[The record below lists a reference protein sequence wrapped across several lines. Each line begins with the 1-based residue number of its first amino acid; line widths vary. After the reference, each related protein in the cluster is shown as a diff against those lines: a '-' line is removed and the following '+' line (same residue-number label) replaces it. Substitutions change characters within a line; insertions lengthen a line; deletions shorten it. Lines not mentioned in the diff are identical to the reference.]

1 LQVDCIG
8 IAGKL
13 LPEPEKVMSATTLAP
28 KQLNLKQLFVYRQ
41 LSPAEID
48 RYRNEGYL
56 IVGRTLTDAGLEQM
70 RDECMQAW
78 HGEKGD
84 YDPNA
89 TWLQNA
95 LLPNI
100 HHRSQVVRDFY
111 FRGPLVD
118 IAEQIVSP
126 NVKCATSQLTF
137 KMRGNTKPFGWHQ
150 DNGYG
155 ELDPYTA
162 ISTLTALDDTDE
174 SNGCLWL
181 IPGSQK
187 QKQIKVNQTVDQKA
201 KGAEVTLTVD
211 EAGSIPMPLKAGETL
226 LFHCWTLHKSEGNL
240 SPDRD
245 RRILFMRYADAD
257 AVEVY
262 NQRKP
267 RLGRLVRGK
276 TRFPEVEQF
285 ETNLG

>member
-1 LQVDCIG
+1 MHTQNQARLNHLFIYHP
-8 IAGKL
+8 L
-13 LPEPEKVMSATTLAP
+13 TTEELR
-28 KQLNLKQLFVYRQ
+28 QYR
-41 LSPAEID
+41 EG
-48 RYRNEGYL
+48 GYL
-56 IVGRTLTDAGLEQM
+56 EVGRTLTDEGLEQM
-70 RDECMQAW
+70 RAECMTAW
-78 HGEKGD
+78 HAEKGQF
-84 YDPNA
+84 DPNA

-100 HHRSQVVRDFY
+100 HHRSEVVRNFY

-118 IAEQIVSP
+118 VAEQLVGP

-181 IPGSQK
+181 IPSSHN
-187 QKQIKVNQTVDQKA
+187 QKQIKVDQTVEQKA
-201 KGAEVTLTVD
+201 KGAEVTLPVD
-211 EAGSIPMPLKAGETL
+211 ETGAVPVPLKAGETL
-226 LFHCWTLHKSEGNL
+226 LFHCWTLHKSEGNV
-240 SPDRD
+240 SSDRD

-262 NQRKP
+262 NRRKP
-267 RLGRLVRGK
+267 RLGRLVRGR

-285 ETNLG
+285 EAELG